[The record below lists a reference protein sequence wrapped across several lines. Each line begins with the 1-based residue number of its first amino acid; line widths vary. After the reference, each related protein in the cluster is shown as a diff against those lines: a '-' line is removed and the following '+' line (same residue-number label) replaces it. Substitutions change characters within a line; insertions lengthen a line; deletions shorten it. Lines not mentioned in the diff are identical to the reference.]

1 MGRIDKSIQVT
12 KQAKEK
18 RYDGDSDEFENH
30 KFNHGSPKGSDAVI
44 IHPFPVPFPLPP
56 LPIVSVG
63 KVGKRELTRKVPK
76 REKREK
82 WEPLMLLEYLHLD
95 KVRNC

>member
-30 KFNHGSPKGSDAVI
+30 KFNHGSPKGSNAVI
-44 IHPFPVPFPLPP
+44 LHPFPVPFPLPP

-63 KVGKRELTRKVPK
+63 KVGREQSRKVPK
-76 REKREK
+76 RAKREAG
-82 WEPLMLLEYLHLD
+82 EARIHCLSLVLNHE
-95 KVRNC
+95 

>member
-1 MGRIDKSIQVT
+1 MG
-12 KQAKEK
+12 
-18 RYDGDSDEFENH
+18 YL
-30 KFNHGSPKGSDAVI
+30 I
-44 IHPFPVPFPLPP
+44 IRCLAFPVPFPLPP

-82 WEPLMLLEYLHLD
+82 WEPLMLLPFIGANHD
-95 KVRNC
+95 